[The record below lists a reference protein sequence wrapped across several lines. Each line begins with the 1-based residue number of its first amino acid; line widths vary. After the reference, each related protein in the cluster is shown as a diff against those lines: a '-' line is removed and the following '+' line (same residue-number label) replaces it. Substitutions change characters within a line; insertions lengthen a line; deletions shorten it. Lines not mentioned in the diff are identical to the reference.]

1 MLFVAPFI
9 VIIAPVRELALGP
22 FVGQPSLP
30 ASVKVA
36 WEDWAEEAC
45 SSSAGQA

>member
-1 MLFVAPFI
+1 MVFVAPFI

-22 FVGQPSLP
+22 FEGQPSLA

-36 WEDWAEEAC
+36 WEEQAE
-45 SSSAGQA
+45 

>member
-1 MLFVAPFI
+1 MVFVAPFI

-22 FVGQPSLP
+22 FEGQSSLA

-36 WEDWAEEAC
+36 WEEQAE
-45 SSSAGQA
+45 